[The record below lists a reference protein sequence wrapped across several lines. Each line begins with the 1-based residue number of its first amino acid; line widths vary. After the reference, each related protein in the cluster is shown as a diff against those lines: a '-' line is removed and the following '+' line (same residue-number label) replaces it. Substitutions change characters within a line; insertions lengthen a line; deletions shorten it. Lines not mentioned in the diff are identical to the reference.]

1 MVLVDK
7 WKILISIEIDWYV
20 WITLSLNVF
29 LVKILNKYI
38 MEQVREET
46 LVWLNGYGKHWVG
59 TQYNNSGW

>member
-1 MVLVDK
+1 MVLIDK

-46 LVWLNGYGKHWVG
+46 LVWLNG
-59 TQYNNSGW
+59 